1 MGLTKAR
8 DSHTA
13 QTSWQNLL
21 QGSRGDVWPWS
32 VPAWLNVPGAEEE
45 SCFYSGQRVDHEA
58 GSCTQII
65 HSEKACSPAAVFVIT
80 CPYMVQLIRHSPPSP
95 SSYHTA
101 LSQPLSRGWK
111 AYKGVRSLIPSENDP
126 FYSNHNIKIKSVLK
140 LALFPAA
147 LWISHIFAT
156 IPINS
161 CALLD
166 SMLNGSWQRQL
177 HTLCLL

>member
-1 MGLTKAR
+1 MVCASLTKCPWSR
-8 DSHTA
+8 GGIM
-13 QTSWQNLL
+13 LL
-21 QGSRGDVWPWS
+21 QWSKGRPWS
-32 VPAWLNVPGAEEE
+32 RIVYSNNPLWE
-45 SCFYSGQRVDHEA
+45 SLLACCSLCHNLSLHGTAHQTFPSLPLLL
-58 GSCTQII
+58 S
-65 HSEKACSPAAVFVIT
+65 HSS
-80 CPYMVQLIRHSPPSP
+80 
-95 SSYHTA
+95 
-101 LSQPLSRGWK
+101 SRGWK